1 MGFFKKSVSS
11 EVKSTGLTII
21 AKGNKIA
28 GEMVITGKLH
38 IDGTVEGSITSI
50 ENVSI
55 GKTGIILGKL
65 KAKNVTVNGLLEG
78 EVECDHLHI
87 SAGGKVKANV
97 CSIDLTMEAKS
108 HFFGESRE
116 KTPLVTAV
124 NKPAI
129 TNFDHSVSQVQNADS
144 LLDNLPNTVTSYQQ
158 AGDVNTQAAVVKGDE
173 FDENITAQSPIKDS
187 VEDTA
192 KNSEPSYE
200 LETSY
205 SIDNDSQLTDLSFN
219 NIVNQDFTF
228 INDADLAASTSAD
241 NSQDKVATD
250 FELDNAVD
258 IKPSAEPNVE
268 PGVKIEG
275 EIACA
280 LTNKL
285 DQQLDESEQLAA
297 VDTVNTVAEVK
308 PKKKSRVKTVD
319 KNTTVMELKI

>member
-1 MGFFKKSVSS
+1 MGFFKKSVSC

-55 GKTGIILGKL
+55 GKTGIISGKL

-87 SAGGKVKANV
+87 TAGGKVKANV

-116 KTPLVTAV
+116 KTPLLAEV
-124 NKPAI
+124 NKAAI
-129 TNFDHSVSQVQNADS
+129 FDNSVNQLQSADS
-144 LLDNLPNTVTSYQQ
+144 LLDNLPNTVTSYEQT
-158 AGDVNTQAAVVKGDE
+158 GDANTQATVLKDDQC
-173 FDENITAQSPIKDS
+173 DENITTQSPIKDS
-187 VEDTA
+187 VADTA
-192 KNSEPSYE
+192 KNSETSYE
-200 LETSY
+200 PDTSY
-205 SIDNDSQLTDLSFN
+205 CINNDSQLTDLSFN
-219 NIVNQDFTF
+219 HIVNQDFRF
-228 INDADLAASTSAD
+228 INDAEQAASTSAD
-241 NSQDKVATD
+241 NSQDEVIKD

-258 IKPSAEPNVE
+258 IKTSAELGAKLE
-268 PGVKIEG
+268 S
-275 EIACA
+275 EIAST
-280 LTNKL
+280 LTDKL
-285 DQQLDESEQLAA
+285 DQKLDDSEQLAA

-308 PKKKSRVKTVD
+308 PKKRSRAKTVD

>member
-1 MGFFKKSVSS
+1 MGFFKKSVSC
-11 EVKSTGLTII
+11 EVKSTALTII

-55 GKTGIILGKL
+55 GKTGIISGKL

-87 SAGGKVKANV
+87 TAGGKVKANV

-116 KTPLVTAV
+116 KAPLLAEV
-124 NKPAI
+124 NKAAI
-129 TNFDHSVSQVQNADS
+129 FDNSVNQLQSADS
-144 LLDNLPNTVTSYQQ
+144 LLDNLPNTVTSFEQT
-158 AGDVNTQAAVVKGDE
+158 GDANTQATVLKDDQC
-173 FDENITAQSPIKDS
+173 DENVTTQSPIKDS
-187 VEDTA
+187 VADTA
-192 KNSEPSYE
+192 KNSETSYE
-200 LETSY
+200 PETSY
-205 SIDNDSQLTDLSFN
+205 CINSDSQLTDLSFN
-219 NIVNQDFTF
+219 HIVNQDFRF
-228 INDADLAASTSAD
+228 INDAELAASTSAD
-241 NSQDKVATD
+241 NSQDEVATD

-268 PGVKIEG
+268 PGAKLES
-275 EIACA
+275 EIAST
-280 LTNKL
+280 LTEKL
-285 DQQLDESEQLAA
+285 DQKLDDSEQLAA

-308 PKKKSRVKTVD
+308 PKKRSRAKTVD